1 MDENRY
7 KAKILV
13 EVDEECLELI
23 EKEDLVPIF
32 VPRDALNVSTLK
44 SRTPVIFDA
53 EKGILS
59 IRIDKEAVS
68 QLLASQNATLV
79 AENDKQEDKKT
90 A

>member
-7 KAKILV
+7 KAKLLV
-13 EVDEECLELI
+13 EVDEEYLELI
-23 EKEDLVPIF
+23 EKEDLVPVF

-44 SRTPVIFDA
+44 SRIPVIFDA

-68 QLLASQNATLV
+68 QLLASQNATQI